1 MFRRKRYEGKS
12 FQSLY
17 ILSFSRRILAG
28 CSSGGGAGA
37 GKALADGDTVTIG
50 LNFELSGDTASYG
63 TAEYNGA
70 KLAIDQY
77 NASDDAKYK
86 IEIAE
91 QDNKGD
97 NAESTTAATR
107 LITEDGASVLIG
119 PATSGTSIATYQVA
133 SDNAVPVI
141 SPSATQIDATTNDNG
156 ETYPYA
162 FRVCFE
168 DSYQGAAMAQYAY
181 DTLGVKKAAII
192 NQVSDYGQGL
202 AETFKEDFTEKGGE
216 IVAEKSYNAGDTD
229 FASILTDMKSKDF
242 DVLYIAGYYQE
253 AGLIIKQARD
263 MGIDTPIVGADG
275 FESEV
280 LSQLAGAENLNN
292 TYYTTCYT
300 TLNAGDE
307 LTNFIDSYTEEYGEA
322 PNMFSALAYD
332 SANLALQALEEAGAT
347 GEELKN
353 TLEGIEFSGITGS
366 FTFDDTHS
374 PIKTV
379 MIVELENGVQTAAT
393 EVEVEQ

>member
-1 MFRRKRYEGKS
+1 MKGRVFKVFTSSALAVG
-12 FQSLY
+12 L
-17 ILSFSRRILAG
+17 LAG

-37 GKALADGDTVTIG
+37 GKTLADGDTVTIG
-50 LNFELSGDTASYG
+50 LNFELSGGTASYG

-107 LITEDGASVLIG
+107 LITEDGASILIG
-119 PATSGTSIATYQVA
+119 PATSGTSIATYQVS

-162 FRVCFE
+162 FRICFE

-192 NQVSDYGQGL
+192 NEVSDYGQGL
-202 AETFKEDFTEKGGE
+202 VSTFKDVFTEKGGE
-216 IVAEKSYNAGDTD
+216 VVAEQSYNSGDTD

-263 MGIDTPIVGADG
+263 MGIDTPIIGADG

-280 LSQLAGAENLNN
+280 LSQLAGADNLSN

-300 TLNAGDE
+300 TLNASDE
-307 LTNFIDSYTEEYGEA
+307 LTNFIDSYTE
-322 PNMFSALAYD
+322 
-332 SANLALQALEEAGAT
+332 
-347 GEELKN
+347 
-353 TLEGIEFSGITGS
+353 
-366 FTFDDTHS
+366 
-374 PIKTV
+374 
-379 MIVELENGVQTAAT
+379 
-393 EVEVEQ
+393 

>member
-1 MFRRKRYEGKS
+1 MKGRVFKVFTSSALAVG
-12 FQSLY
+12 L
-17 ILSFSRRILAG
+17 LAG

-37 GKALADGDTVTIG
+37 GKTLADGDTVTIG
-50 LNFELSGDTASYG
+50 LNFELSGGTASYG

-107 LITEDGASVLIG
+107 LITEDGASILIG

-162 FRVCFE
+162 FRICFE

-192 NQVSDYGQGL
+192 NEVSDYGQGL
-202 AETFKEDFTEKGGE
+202 VSTFKDVFTEKGGE
-216 IVAEKSYNAGDTD
+216 VVAEQSYNSGDTD

-263 MGIDTPIVGADG
+263 MGIDTPIIGADG

-280 LSQLAGAENLNN
+280 LSQLAGADNLSN

-300 TLNAGDE
+300 TLNASDE

-322 PNMFSALAYD
+322 PNMFSALSYD
-332 SANLALQALEEAGAT
+332 ATNLGLQALEKAGKT
-347 GEELKN
+347 GADLQKAIAD
-353 TLEGIEFSGITGS
+353 TKFDGLTGS
-366 FTFDDTHS
+366 FTFDKTHS
-374 PIKTV
+374 PKKSV
-379 MIVELENGVQTAAT
+379 LVVNLVDGVQTEA
-393 EVEVEQ
+393 VSVDPDK

>member
-1 MFRRKRYEGKS
+1 MKGRVFKVFTSSALAVG
-12 FQSLY
+12 L
-17 ILSFSRRILAG
+17 LAG

-37 GKALADGDTVTIG
+37 GKTLADGDTVTIG
-50 LNFELSGDTASYG
+50 LNFELSGGTASYG

-107 LITEDGASVLIG
+107 LITEDGASILIG

-162 FRVCFE
+162 FRICFE

-192 NQVSDYGQGL
+192 NEVSDYGQGL
-202 AETFKEDFTEKGGE
+202 VSTFKDVFTEKGGE
-216 IVAEKSYNAGDTD
+216 VVAEQSYNSGDTD

-263 MGIDTPIVGADG
+263 MGIDTPIIGADG

-280 LSQLAGAENLNN
+280 LSQLAGADNLSN

-300 TLNAGDE
+300 TLNASDE

-353 TLEGIEFSGITGS
+353 MLEGIEFSGITGS

>member
-1 MFRRKRYEGKS
+1 MKGNFLKVLASSALAVGM
-12 FQSLY
+12 
-17 ILSFSRRILAG
+17 LAG
-28 CSSGGGAGA
+28 CSSGGTAGG
-37 GKALADGDTVTIG
+37 GKTLADGDTVTMG
-50 LNFELSGDTASYG
+50 LNFELSGATASYG

-77 NASDDAKYK
+77 NANKDSKYK

-97 NAESTTAATR
+97 NSESTTAATR
-107 LITEDGASVLIG
+107 LITEDGASVLVG
-119 PATSGTSIATYQVA
+119 PATSTTSIATYQVA

-162 FRVCFE
+162 FRICFE

-181 DTLGVKKAAII
+181 ETLGVKKAAII
-192 NQVSDYGQGL
+192 NEVSDYGQGL
-202 AETFKEDFTEKGGE
+202 AKTFKEDFTEMGGE
-216 IVAEKSYNAGDTD
+216 VVAEKSYNSGDQD
-229 FASILTDMKSKDF
+229 FASMLTDMKSKDF
-242 DVLYIAGYYQE
+242 DVLYIAGYYSE

-280 LSQLAGAENLNN
+280 LAQLAGAENLNN

-300 TLNAGDE
+300 TLNASEE

-347 GEELKN
+347 GEELKT

-379 MIVELENGVQTAAT
+379 MVVELENGVQTAAT
-393 EVEVEQ
+393 EVSVEK

>member
-1 MFRRKRYEGKS
+1 
-12 FQSLY
+12 
-17 ILSFSRRILAG
+17 
-28 CSSGGGAGA
+28 
-37 GKALADGDTVTIG
+37 
-50 LNFELSGDTASYG
+50 
-63 TAEYNGA
+63 
-70 KLAIDQY
+70 
-77 NASDDAKYK
+77 
-86 IEIAE
+86 
-91 QDNKGD
+91 
-97 NAESTTAATR
+97 
-107 LITEDGASVLIG
+107 
-119 PATSGTSIATYQVA
+119 
-133 SDNAVPVI
+133 
-141 SPSATQIDATTNDNG
+141 
-156 ETYPYA
+156 
-162 FRVCFE
+162 
-168 DSYQGAAMAQYAY
+168 
-181 DTLGVKKAAII
+181 
-192 NQVSDYGQGL
+192 
-202 AETFKEDFTEKGGE
+202 
-216 IVAEKSYNAGDTD
+216 
-229 FASILTDMKSKDF
+229 MKSKDF

-263 MGIDTPIVGADG
+263 MGIDTPIIGADG

-280 LSQLAGAENLNN
+280 LSQLAGADNLSN

-300 TLNAGDE
+300 TLNASDE